1 MAHRR
6 TSAPKSS
13 SWWKRRGLEVVG
25 WTLVILGVAALVLP
39 GPGLL
44 TLVAGLVLL
53 ASQYAWAKRLL
64 QPIRKKALQ
73 LAMKSVQ
80 NWARIAMSVLGGL
93 LLIALGVVWGVQPA
107 APSWWP
113 IDQGWWLLGGWGTGS
128 TLIVSG
134 VAAIALVVY
143 SFRRFRNPSSQD
155 LQTAEQ
161 DPQP

>member
-1 MAHRR
+1 M
-6 TSAPKSS
+6 
-13 SWWKRRGLEVVG
+13 G

-80 NWARIAMSVLGGL
+80 NWARIAMSVCGRVVTNSSGRRMGRATCGAL
-93 LLIALGVVWGVQPA
+93 L
-107 APSWWP
+107 
-113 IDQGWWLLGGWGTGS
+113 
-128 TLIVSG
+128 
-134 VAAIALVVY
+134 VA
-143 SFRRFRNPSSQD
+143 D
-155 LQTAEQ
+155 
-161 DPQP
+161 

>member
-1 MAHRR
+1 MD
-6 TSAPKSS
+6 TPTPKSS

-53 ASQYAWAKRLL
+53 ATQYSWAKRML
-64 QPIRKKALQ
+64 QPVRKKALQ
-73 LAMKSVQ
+73 LTIKSVQ
-80 NWARIAMSVLGGL
+80 TWPRIAISVLGGL
-93 LLIALGVVWGVQPA
+93 ALIALGVVWGVRPV

-113 IDQGWWLLGGWGTGS
+113 IEERWWLLGGWGTGI

-134 VAAIALVVY
+134 AAALALIIY
-143 SFRRFRNPSSQD
+143 SFWRFRTPSRQD
-155 LQTAEQ
+155 LHTADQ
-161 DPQP
+161 DPQH